1 MIDNIKKNIITNILD
16 ESYKTNSMNISFSII
31 NNDLFVLHIYNP
43 KNDYLVINKNNET
56 FLKKLSNMFFNKNEK
71 HKGCFNHQQD
81 ADSKLYTSPLDFV
94 LNHFL
99 GIQYSFILVE
109 TKTMNPL
116 SISCCIDNY
125 IYNVCTNFENRGQG
139 NMSKLLDHF
148 FELVKRNKLK
158 NGNHTEILL
167 DIVYINPDYKSVR
180 EYYENKYDF
189 KFLREE
195 SNKTVLKKML

>member
-71 HKGCFNHQQD
+71 HKGCFNHQQE
-81 ADSKLYTSPLDFV
+81 ADSKLYTSPLDIV

-167 DIVYINPDYKSVR
+167 DIVYLNPD
-180 EYYENKYDF
+180 
-189 KFLREE
+189 
-195 SNKTVLKKML
+195 